1 MTKTEIYYIY
11 YKYILGFLSKNLV
24 TAKEANFERNVSISF
39 LLVIN
44 KKSPGVLKKSA
55 IILYIKHLKKCTLTN
70 ERVHFNQ
77 KLPILVFTDYTI

>member
-44 KKSPGVLKKSA
+44 KSLHGVLKKVQ
-55 IILYIKHLKKCTLTN
+55 IIWILDIYILHDW
-70 ERVHFNQ
+70 HQSF
-77 KLPILVFTDYTI
+77 LVNSIEKSIYFWLW

>member
-24 TAKEANFERNVSISF
+24 TAKEANFERNASISF

-44 KKSPGVLKKSA
+44 KSL
-55 IILYIKHLKKCTLTN
+55 
-70 ERVHFNQ
+70 RV
-77 KLPILVFTDYTI
+77 Y